1 VNGDIVIYPAYGTGS
16 FEESERRKA
25 KKILKK
31 IIQDEIIKEREEKET
46 EKKQRK

>member
-16 FEESERRKA
+16 FEESEA

-31 IIQDEIIKEREEKET
+31 LSKMRLSKREREEKET